1 MSEAEL
7 TVPRLGLVRAEPGFR
22 LVAAMNPFD
31 AVGTERISSAI
42 YDRTCRIAMDYQS
55 AQTEAD
61 IVALRGHS
69 DEAWRA
75 RVVDLVRRTRSHPDV
90 RIGSSVRGAI
100 DLVAIATR
108 LAGDA
113 RGARRRLAGGPGRR
127 AGVAVGPDPAARVGR
142 AAARGGGAGAL
153 RAGLRQAARTHR
165 GGRRA
170 GGSLSPPRP
179 AGEPQQRRNPKQDAS
194 RTRTVGRSALSRH
207 ARFADVSPEVG
218 TLDEQAL
225 ERALAADPDG
235 TLAMVADLVHAT
247 DESLRSQARRLAAR
261 LVIDRSRS
269 GRPVRSGTARPRLV
283 PAGSGGDLDVDASM
297 DGIVTAHGEGRP
309 ADLDELTARDW
320 GRQDVAVC
328 LLVDASGSMSG
339 ERLAVAATVTAACAL
354 RAPAQHAVLAFAGD
368 VRPLRTLHAGDPAAS
383 VVDRVL
389 ALRGHGV
396 TRLAD
401 ALRAASA
408 ELAGARAQ
416 RRVVVLLSDCRHTDE
431 DPVAVART
439 VPELVVLAPR
449 DDAAQAH
456 AFAAAAGARCAE
468 LAGADSA
475 PGLLR
480 ELLG

>member
-1 MSEAEL
+1 
-7 TVPRLGLVRAEPGFR
+7 
-22 LVAAMNPFD
+22 
-31 AVGTERISSAI
+31 
-42 YDRTCRIAMDYQS
+42 
-55 AQTEAD
+55 
-61 IVALRGHS
+61 
-69 DEAWRA
+69 
-75 RVVDLVRRTRSHPDV
+75 
-90 RIGSSVRGAI
+90 
-100 DLVAIATR
+100 
-108 LAGDA
+108 
-113 RGARRRLAGGPGRR
+113 
-127 AGVAVGPDPAARVGR
+127 
-142 AAARGGGAGAL
+142 
-153 RAGLRQAARTHR
+153 
-165 GGRRA
+165 
-170 GGSLSPPRP
+170 
-179 AGEPQQRRNPKQDAS
+179 
-194 RTRTVGRSALSRH
+194 
-207 ARFADVSPEVG
+207 
-218 TLDEQAL
+218 L

-247 DESLRSQARRLAAR
+247 DESLRAQARRLAAR

-283 PAGSGGDLDVDASM
+283 PAGRGGDLDVDASM
-297 DGIVTAHGEGRP
+297 DGIVTAHGERRP

-368 VRPLRTLHAGDPAAS
+368 VRALRTLHAGDPAAT

-431 DPVAVART
+431 DPVPVART

-449 DDAAQAH
+449 DDAEQAH